1 MGIICVNPQ
10 VLVHGDEN
18 LHKDFKIC
26 ICIAFGYEETKSI
39 VVVLISL
46 NLVGYV
52 APETTDFEVLF
63 IPLKRSVLV

>member
-26 ICIAFGYEETKSI
+26 ISTAFGYEGIKS
-39 VVVLISL
+39 VLVVLISL
-46 NLVGYV
+46 KLVRDMLHLKQQTLKCYLFNLNIQ
-52 APETTDFEVLF
+52 F
-63 IPLKRSVLV
+63 